1 MRIYWKGSA
10 LLAPVPSVMVTC
22 GTMERAN
29 VITIGW
35 TGVVSTRPARV
46 YISVRPERHSH
57 SIIRDSGEFV
67 INMTPASLVEVC
79 DYVGT
84 VTGRCVDKIKKTR
97 LTLIES
103 KEVSA
108 PTLADSPLSL
118 ECKVISVESHGS
130 HDMFI
135 ADVVAVSVDDSL
147 MDESGRLCLDRAKL
161 LAFAHGE
168 YFELG
173 RKLGKIGISVQDK
186 KKGKKARVQRK

>member
-84 VTGRCVDKIKKTR
+84 VTGRCVDKIKKTG

-186 KKGKKARVQRK
+186 KKGKMARVQHK

>member
-84 VTGRCVDKIKKTR
+84 VTGRCVDKIKKTG

-173 RKLGKIGISVQDK
+173 RKLGKIGISMQDK
-186 KKGKKARVQRK
+186 KKGKMARVQRK

>member
-84 VTGRCVDKIKKTR
+84 VTGRCVDKIKKTG

-173 RKLGKIGISVQDK
+173 RKLGKIGISMQDK